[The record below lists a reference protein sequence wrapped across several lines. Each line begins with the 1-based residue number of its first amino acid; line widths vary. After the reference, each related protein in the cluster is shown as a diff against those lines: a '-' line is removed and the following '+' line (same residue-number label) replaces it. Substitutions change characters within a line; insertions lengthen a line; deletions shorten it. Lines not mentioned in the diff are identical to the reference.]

1 MKTIYYLITTERGNQ
16 IKDID
21 AFDSYEKALAEL
33 KSRYEKA
40 PKELEQRGFK
50 HLESHYNDKDN
61 TAYIHDRYTYYSI
74 GFEIF
79 EKVLGVK

>member
-16 IKDID
+16 IKNID
-21 AFDSYEKALAEL
+21 AFDSYEKALTEL

-40 PKELEQRGFK
+40 PKEFEQKGLK
-50 HLESHYNDKDN
+50 HFESHYNEDN
-61 TAYIHDRYTYYSI
+61 TAYIYDRYTYYSI

-79 EKVLGVK
+79 EKVLEVK

>member
-1 MKTIYYLITTERGNQ
+1 MKTIYYLITTEWGNQ

-40 PKELEQRGFK
+40 PKEFEAKGLK
-50 HLESHYNDKDN
+50 HFESHYNEDN
-61 TAYIHDRYTYYSI
+61 AAYIRDRYTYYSI

-79 EKVLGVK
+79 EKVLEA